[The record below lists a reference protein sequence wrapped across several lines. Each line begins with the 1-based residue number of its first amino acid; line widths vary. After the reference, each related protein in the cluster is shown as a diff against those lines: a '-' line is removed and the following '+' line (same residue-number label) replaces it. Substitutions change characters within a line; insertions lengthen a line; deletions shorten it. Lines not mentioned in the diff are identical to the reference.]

1 MSEMNKKA
9 SALQAILF
17 CCCACLCFAESAF
30 AGETGTETAPR
41 LSDRRELPSLE
52 QLEPRIGDGPEAL
65 AALAALARDGHILQ
79 VEAERLS
86 PRLFAGVTYGYS
98 DEPLSATD
106 DERHAYGK
114 LSGTVGV
121 SFPLLG
127 TWTRQKIER
136 MRADLARTESRY
148 RSELIRYNNLLA
160 LRKAYAVLWSEGK
173 RRPILETFLADE
185 ARVLDILS
193 ERAGK
198 HLLLDSDLLEFAS
211 AFDMVRRDIVASK
224 LNVSRALAAISAA
237 TGQRWDLPERVERPL
252 LPGMTELALRLSSH
266 PELRGREEA
275 VRLHEEIAGLAKRN
289 DRDAHLDLGLTA
301 ARDFPGTWGA
311 GAHVGLSV
319 REPFGSLSSRSDEAR
334 EAAQSDLERARWDA
348 VSTEMRLQDNFGEQ
362 LLWNDY
368 ARESLRVG
376 TTRLEAAQANVRE
389 RTLRFQSLPGDT
401 FEQLQ
406 RGRYALLRTAMDVI
420 DAESLA
426 IQTYIELLALSSP
439 EGGDNGSRVFP
450 LGDTERRDLL
460 LAFPPLPETQNA
472 APASAGAGEAVLRPG
487 REERRS
493 PVLVVPARREAPPK
507 PDRTP
512 PLGDREFPSPDVAPP
527 SPKKPLHRAIYAWRA
542 EPFLNERTRGESL
555 EGLKRDG
562 FDRLL
567 LSFSAEEIQALR
579 SPDGAGR
586 LRAFLSEARHRGIV
600 VDLLLG
606 DPAWIL
612 PASRGGLKGVLRFL
626 APFPFRAVHLDL
638 EPDMLPDAEEKRGEL
653 LTYLLDTLRMARA
666 ASGRPVEV
674 VVHPRYLEG
683 ELGEKMAE
691 ALVEME
697 FSDLAVMIYSTN
709 MDAVAE
715 RFKAICRTHPSLN
728 FSLVQSVEKTL
739 PQSKSHFKAGVGG
752 FEKRMRQLLEKI
764 DAEGLA
770 NFAGLVVQAR
780 EDYVSMTR

>member
-17 CCCACLCFAESAF
+17 CFCACLCFAESAF
-30 AGETGTETAPR
+30 AGETGTEAAPR
-41 LSDRRELPSLE
+41 LSDRRELPPLE
-52 QLEPRIGDGPEAL
+52 QLEPGIGDGPEAL

-136 MRADLARTESRY
+136 IRADLARTESRY

-185 ARVLDILS
+185 ARVLGILS

-224 LNVSRALAAISAA
+224 LNVSRALATIAAA
-237 TGQRWDLPERVERPL
+237 TGRRWDLPERVERPL
-252 LPGMTELALRLSSH
+252 LPGMSELALRLSGH

-289 DRDAHLDLGLTA
+289 DRDAHLDMGLTA

-319 REPFGSLSSRSDEAR
+319 REPFGSLSSRSDGAR
-334 EAAQSDLERARWDA
+334 EAAQSDLERARWDV
-348 VSTEMRLQDNFGEQ
+348 VSTEMRLQDNFEEQ

-439 EGGDNGSRVFP
+439 EGGENGSRVFP

-472 APASAGAGEAVLRPG
+472 APASADAGEAVLRPG

-493 PVLVVPARREAPPK
+493 PVLVMPVRREAPPK

-512 PLGDREFPSPDVAPP
+512 PLGDRELPSPEMAPP

-567 LSFSAEEIQALR
+567 LSFSAQEVQALR

-586 LRAFLSEARHRGIV
+586 LRAFLSEARHKGVV

-638 EPDMLPDAEEKRGEL
+638 EPDMLPNAEEKRGEL
-653 LTYLLDTLRMARA
+653 LTHLLDTLRMARA
-666 ASGRPVEV
+666 VAGRPVEV

-683 ELGEKMAE
+683 ELGEKMAG

-697 FSDLAVMIYSTN
+697 ISDLAVMIYSTN

-764 DAEGLA
+764 GAEGLA
-770 NFAGLVVQAR
+770 NIAGLVVQAR

>member
-1 MSEMNKKA
+1 MNKKA

-17 CCCACLCFAESAF
+17 CFCACLCFAESAF
-30 AGETGTETAPR
+30 AGETGTEAAPR
-41 LSDRRELPSLE
+41 LSDRRELPPLE
-52 QLEPRIGDGPEAL
+52 QLEPGIGDGPEAL

-136 MRADLARTESRY
+136 IRADLARTESRY

-185 ARVLDILS
+185 ARVLGILS

-224 LNVSRALAAISAA
+224 LNVSRALATIAAA
-237 TGQRWDLPERVERPL
+237 TGRRWDLPERVERPL
-252 LPGMTELALRLSSH
+252 LPGMSELALRLSGH

-289 DRDAHLDLGLTA
+289 DRDAHLDMGLTA

-319 REPFGSLSSRSDEAR
+319 REPFGSLSSRSDGAR
-334 EAAQSDLERARWDA
+334 EAAQSDLERARWDV
-348 VSTEMRLQDNFGEQ
+348 VSTEMRLQDNFEEQ

-426 IQTYIELLALSSP
+426 LQTYIELLAFFAS
-439 EGGDNGSRVFP
+439 EGDEDESRVFP

-460 LAFPPLPETQNA
+460 LAFPPLPHPELPSLPPR
-472 APASAGAGEAVLRPG
+472 APAAAMPQSGEG
-487 REERRS
+487 RMPSSS
-493 PVLVVPARREAPPK
+493 PHPASKSVKPLQSPEMALANRNKPEDAPTAPAPK
-507 PDRTP
+507 PLQNRKA
-512 PLGDREFPSPDVAPP
+512 V
-527 SPKKPLHRAIYAWRA
+527 YAWRA
-542 EPFLNERTRGESL
+542 APLLSEATRTESL
-555 EGLKRDG
+555 ARLKRDG
-562 FDRLL
+562 FDRIL
-567 LSFSAEEIQALR
+567 LSFSPQEVQGLRNSEGAE
-579 SPDGAGR
+579 G
-586 LRAFLSEARHRGIV
+586 LRALLRHASREGVI

-612 PASRGGLKGVLRFL
+612 PEAREGLEGVLRFL
-626 APFPFRAVHLDL
+626 APFPFRSVHLDL
-638 EPDMLPDAEEKRGEL
+638 EPDMLPNAERNRDTL
-653 LTYLLDTLRMARA
+653 STHLLDTLRMALIVV
-666 ASGRPVEV
+666 GRPIEL

-683 ELGEKMAE
+683 ELGEKMAG
-691 ALVEME
+691 ALVEMGI
-697 FSDLAVMIYSTN
+697 SDLAVMIYSTN
-709 MDAVAE
+709 MDAVAD
-715 RFKAICRTHPSLN
+715 RFKAICRAHPRLR
-728 FSLVQSVEKTL
+728 FALVQSVEKGL
-739 PQSKSHFKAGVGG
+739 SRSESYFEAGRDG
-752 FEKRMRQLLEKI
+752 FEKRMQRLRESI
-764 DAEGLA
+764 GTEGLS
-770 NFAGLVVQAR
+770 NFAGLIVQSR
-780 EDYVSMTR
+780 EDYILMSK